1 MFLDWQKDIRYGL
14 RGLMKNP
21 GFTIVATLALALGIG
36 ANSAIFTI
44 VDTFLFRPLPF
55 ERPQDLVYLY
65 QDSDEGMPSSNSYP
79 AYLDMAAE
87 KEVFTGTTA
96 IIGGRYVTWLRDSG
110 SMQRAA
116 VSWVTSSS
124 FSVLGLRPLLGR
136 VFEPAEDNIGGSL
149 AAILSHRTWQRDF
162 SGDPGVL
169 GRILKISGAAVTVI
183 GVGPPDYGG
192 VVSGHTVDFWLS
204 ISSIGPTMG
213 FAYAASTTQRR
224 ADHWFNVIARLR
236 QGISPAKAQAAMN
249 VLAACFA
256 PRMFGQ
262 ANIAILE
269 ADAGEAGYDPPRG

>member
-87 KEVFTGTTA
+87 K
-96 IIGGRYVTWLRDSG
+96 
-110 SMQRAA
+110 
-116 VSWVTSSS
+116 SS

-224 ADHWFNVIARLR
+224 ADHWFNFIARLR

-249 VLAACFA
+249 VLAARLSREYPEYNQDRDITLF
-256 PRMFGQ
+256 RTSDVRTGQ
-262 ANIAILE
+262 HCHS
-269 ADAGEAGYDPPRG
+269 GGRRRGGRL